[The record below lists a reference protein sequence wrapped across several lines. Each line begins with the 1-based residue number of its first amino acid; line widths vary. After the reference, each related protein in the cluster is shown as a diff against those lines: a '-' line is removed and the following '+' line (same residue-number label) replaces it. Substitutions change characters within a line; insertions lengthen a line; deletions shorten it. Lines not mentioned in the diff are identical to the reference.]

1 MATIH
6 ALALTLALVPAR
18 AAGID
23 IDILPPG
30 SLVQDT
36 RNQLPPNC
44 NIAALAP
51 AVYTE
56 SALALAATEVPTQVR
71 VVTIAYLRIAL

>member
-1 MATIH
+1 MSISIPATR
-6 ALALTLALVPAR
+6 AGTRARVRAR
-18 AAGID
+18 AWIVA
-23 IDILPPG
+23 
-30 SLVQDT
+30 
-36 RNQLPPNC
+36 NQV
-44 NIAALAP
+44 AP